1 MNIVEIENTTLSIN
15 EESVLEDLNFELSK
29 GEMKFLIGK
38 TGSGKTTF
46 INSIFGNLKPSKSDL
61 FKVLD
66 FDINKISD
74 NEIPYLRRKI
84 GFVFQDFKLLKDR
97 SIFDN
102 LSFVLKATGWNEKD
116 KISSQIN
123 RVLELVGF
131 DSPTSKFPN
140 ELSGGEQQRVAIARS
155 MLNDPELIIAD
166 EPTGN
171 LDPETSSEI
180 ISLFKKLNSM
190 GTSMIIATHDYNL
203 ILKLDGLVY
212 KCQDGSI
219 FEVKRK

>member
-1 MNIVEIENTTLSIN
+1 MLVEIQNTDLTIGNENILKNIN
-15 EESVLEDLNFELSK
+15 FNLSK

-46 INSIFGNLKPSKSDL
+46 INSIFGNLKPSISDL
-61 FKVLD
+61 FKVID
-66 FDINKISD
+66 YDINNLSEY
-74 NEIPYLRRKI
+74 NIPYLRRKI
-84 GFVFQDFKLLKDR
+84 GFVFQDFKLLSDR
-97 SIFDN
+97 SISDN
-102 LSFVLKATGWNEKD
+102 LRFVLEATGWKEIN
-116 KISSQIN
+116 KINN
-123 RVLELVGF
+123 RITKVLELVGF
-131 DSPTSKFPN
+131 DLPTHKFPD

-180 ISLFKKLNSM
+180 ILLFKKLNSM

-203 ILKLDGLVY
+203 ILKLNGEVY
-212 KCQDGSI
+212 KCEDGSI

>member
-74 NEIPYLRRKI
+74 N
-84 GFVFQDFKLLKDR
+84 
-97 SIFDN
+97 
-102 LSFVLKATGWNEKD
+102 
-116 KISSQIN
+116 
-123 RVLELVGF
+123 
-131 DSPTSKFPN
+131 
-140 ELSGGEQQRVAIARS
+140 
-155 MLNDPELIIAD
+155 
-166 EPTGN
+166 
-171 LDPETSSEI
+171 
-180 ISLFKKLNSM
+180 
-190 GTSMIIATHDYNL
+190 
-203 ILKLDGLVY
+203 
-212 KCQDGSI
+212 
-219 FEVKRK
+219 

>member
-15 EESVLEDLNFELSK
+15 EENVLENLNFELSK

-46 INSIFGNLKPSKSDL
+46 INSIFGNLKPSKSSL

-74 NEIPYLRRKI
+74 NNIPYLRRKI

-97 SIFDN
+97 SIYDN
-102 LSFVLKATGWNEKD
+102 LSFVLRATGWNEKD
-116 KISSQIN
+116 KINYQID

-180 ISLFKKLNSM
+180 ISLFKKHNSM

-203 ILKLDGLVY
+203 ILKLDGQVY
-212 KCQDGSI
+212 KCKDGSI
-219 FEVKRK
+219 FEVQRK